1 MNYNI
6 ETTPHFEKELKD
18 LAKRYKSM
26 KQDFGK
32 FKDSL
37 KEDPFQG
44 VDLGGGLRK
53 IRMAI
58 DSKRK
63 GKAGGARVITYT
75 TLVDENTGEVWLIE
89 IYDKSEFSTI
99 KTDVIKKMLKELGL
113 YFSKD
118 LRAIL
123 VNRPPLA
130 GDLQTTDNDTFL
142 AIHCVETLHLIMEH
156 RSIKK
161 TIFPFFRNMAYSKF
175 STQDSPCYCSIGIRI
190 SA

>member
-1 MNYNI
+1 MSYNI
-6 ETTPHFEKELKD
+6 ETTPHLEKELKD

-63 GKAGGARVITYT
+63 GKAGEAPP
-75 TLVDENTGEVWLIE
+75 EVPA
-89 IYDKSEFSTI
+89 
-99 KTDVIKKMLKELGL
+99 MLFKRSLG
-113 YFSKD
+113 D
-118 LRAIL
+118 H
-123 VNRPPLA
+123 VMGNR
-130 GDLQTTDNDTFL
+130 
-142 AIHCVETLHLIMEH
+142 
-156 RSIKK
+156 
-161 TIFPFFRNMAYSKF
+161 
-175 STQDSPCYCSIGIRI
+175 
-190 SA
+190 

>member
-1 MNYNI
+1 MRYNI

-53 IRMAI
+53 IRMTI

-63 GKAGGARVITYT
+63 GKSWRSPSRSSYHAHQAVPRGSR
-75 TLVDENTGEVWLIE
+75 DGE
-89 IYDKSEFSTI
+89 S
-99 KTDVIKKMLKELGL
+99 
-113 YFSKD
+113 
-118 LRAIL
+118 
-123 VNRPPLA
+123 VNMR
-130 GDLQTTDNDTFL
+130 
-142 AIHCVETLHLIMEH
+142 
-156 RSIKK
+156 
-161 TIFPFFRNMAYSKF
+161 
-175 STQDSPCYCSIGIRI
+175 
-190 SA
+190 

>member
-1 MNYNI
+1 MSYNI

-26 KQDFGK
+26 KQDVGK

-63 GKAGGARVITYT
+63 GKAGEAPP
-75 TLVDENTGEVWLIE
+75 EVP
-89 IYDKSEFSTI
+89 T
-99 KTDVIKKMLKELGL
+99 MLFKWSLG
-113 YFSKD
+113 D
-118 LRAIL
+118 H
-123 VNRPPLA
+123 VMGNR
-130 GDLQTTDNDTFL
+130 
-142 AIHCVETLHLIMEH
+142 
-156 RSIKK
+156 
-161 TIFPFFRNMAYSKF
+161 
-175 STQDSPCYCSIGIRI
+175 
-190 SA
+190 